1 MEASVQKQTDQSDM
15 CFQVN
20 LDVIHLRICVNVDFL
35 MQLGLFFVP
44 NLTQMND
51 QAIEKLKEVNEQVSA
66 LKQEIKPSEKAVMEN
81 TRVTVKLEMPQ
92 IILYD
97 NQDDLKKSNCL
108 TIQVHLLTTRS

>member
-1 MEASVQKQTDQSDM
+1 MF
-15 CFQVN
+15 FQVN

-44 NLTQMND
+44 NLTAQMND
-51 QAIEKLKEVNEQVSA
+51 QAIEKLKEVPEQVAA
-66 LKQEIKPSEKAVMEN
+66 LKEEVKPSEKPIMEN
-81 TRVTVKLEMPQ
+81 TRLSVNLEMPQ

-108 TIQVHLLTTRS
+108 TIQVNC